1 MLCRFFVFL
10 VSSLILVNCKKKT
23 VQYGEW
29 NYKDGSDKV
38 DVRGVANLTQVLDN
52 WRFDIMAQFR
62 NLLLNDHQA
71 LLPDYARISPLSEAL
86 DDLFKEF
93 NALKEHLG
101 DLSEKFVDIEGFV
114 DEMKSGKL
122 NDARVRLQRPNGV
135 PPRQKQTPPKKKAT
149 GPKKK
154 AVENPAP

>member
-1 MLCRFFVFL
+1 
-10 VSSLILVNCKKKT
+10 
-23 VQYGEW
+23 
-29 NYKDGSDKV
+29 
-38 DVRGVANLTQVLDN
+38 
-52 WRFDIMAQFR
+52 MAQFR